1 MPDKPLEPEDTLRI
15 EVRYVDDRATL
26 ILGGEFDMTG
36 RERFRSFVSEAAAAG
51 RSITIDASGL
61 EFVDSAGLQALLR
74 ARELADEAGVAFR
87 VSEVSP
93 ALRRVVELAGVEG
106 LLPGQGG
113 AGDSGDETGPSR
125 P

>member
-1 MPDKPLEPEDTLRI
+1 LLAREGPGMPDEPEDVLRI
-15 EVRYVDDRATL
+15 EAHYVDDRATL

-36 RERFRSFVSEAAAAG
+36 RERFRAFVNEALAAG

-74 ARELADEAGVAFR
+74 AREAAGEAGVAFR

-93 ALRRVVELAGVEG
+93 AYRRVVELAGVEG
-106 LLPGQGG
+106 LLP
-113 AGDSGDETGPSR
+113 D
-125 P
+125 